1 MKKTPF
7 VPAQLI
13 KIVRESLE
21 EDKAQET
28 VVIDLIGKTSLTD
41 YVVIAS
47 GSSQRHVGAMA
58 DHLRLKIKEC
68 GIGNVSVEGQSQCN
82 WVLIDVGDII
92 IHLFRPEVRE
102 FYNIEKMW
110 GVSVLGK
117 AEVYQFMQLQS
128 QML

>member
-21 EDKAQET
+21 EDKAQGT

-117 AEVYQFMQLQS
+117 AEVHRDAAI
-128 QML
+128 